1 MSRKDMPVLGT
12 TYRSI
17 EKSILKTAEKCEHF
31 TMSTKVIKFKTK
43 DKSKVMSKDEA
54 WQHYANEM
62 TKTINELRATIASKD
77 KEIEDLEEGFL
88 NYALYMDEE
97 LSKRC
102 KIDDYMEWR
111 AFGIRHF
118 NLYHGHDENDSSSD
132 SSSDSE
138 SESEDNEAPP
148 PYEQ

>member
-12 TYRSI
+12 TYRSF

-31 TMSTKVIKFKTK
+31 TMSTKVKIKKTK
-43 DKSKVMSKDEA
+43 DTSKVMSKDEA
-54 WQHYANEM
+54 WQHYSAEM
-62 TKTINELRATIASKD
+62 TKKIETLYSTIKTQHTIIETQN
-77 KEIEDLEEGFL
+77 KEIEDLDKMALEQL
-88 NYALYMDEE
+88 NEKELEIQMLKEAVQRFEMDYG
-97 LSKRC
+97 R
-102 KIDDYMEWR
+102 Y
-111 AFGIRHF
+111 
-118 NLYHGHDENDSSSD
+118 SD